1 VTYIGCEKEINEDE
15 LKGQVRI
22 YMEYLPAG
30 SLSHM
35 LREYGSFQEN
45 VIQKFTKQILNGL
58 EYLHNHGVV
67 HRDLKGANIL
77 AAKDGTVKLADF
89 GAAKLIHGMPVISR
103 NSEVCDS
110 MRGTP
115 YWMAPEIIRNERY
128 GRKVDIWSLGCLIIE
143 MATGTHPW
151 VDLKDYFSLC
161 RAVSSQQIPDIPDH
175 LSEQCKDFIRQCLR
189 YNKAERP
196 NVQELLAHP
205 FIVYSPSYS

>member
-1 VTYIGCEKEINEDE
+1 
-15 LKGQVRI
+15 
-22 YMEYLPAG
+22 MEFLPAG

-58 EYLHNHGVV
+58 EYLHSNGVV

-103 NSEVCDS
+103 NSEVCES

-115 YWMAPEIIRNERY
+115 YWMAPEIIRNEKY

-143 MATGTHPW
+143 MATGMHPW
-151 VDLKDYFSLC
+151 VNLKDFFSLC
-161 RAVSSQQIPDIPDH
+161 RAVSSQQIPEIPDH
-175 LSEQCKDFIRQCLR
+175 LSDHCKDFIRQCLR
-189 YNKAERP
+189 YCKTNRP
-196 NVQELLAHP
+196 NVQDLLQHS
-205 FIVYSPSYS
+205 FITSAP